1 MKRFYDQ
8 ILVNAF
14 LFLLVCYQVF
24 SKILDG
30 IEENALC
37 NTQTNTLCTI
47 YLAIFHVL
55 LFYCARVIATSD
67 KLNCNDE
74 IRI

>member
-14 LFLLVCYQVF
+14 LFLFVCYQVF
-24 SKILDG
+24 SKSLDG
-30 IEENALC
+30 IKENALC
-37 NTQTNTLCTI
+37 STQTNALCTI

-55 LFYCARVIATSD
+55 FFIVLTNLQHQA
-67 KLNCNDE
+67 N
-74 IRI
+74 